1 MKEDNRFPILNDK
14 YREIYTVQKLDWDN
28 IKDGFPYIEADDNNN
43 GYIFGIEYGVGFD
56 TEQQWFNTIEER
68 DVEVQYL
75 LDLKEEKSWVE
86 IEEEYEV
93 NPLVTNLI
101 QQRIDKGLLWLEWNF
116 RFHYARKEQE
126 IISGIQSNTLKLIVA
141 SKLYKI

>member
-1 MKEDNRFPILNDK
+1 MEMGERMSEIVEDRFPILNDK

-101 QQRIDKGLLWLEWNF
+101 QQRIDKGLLWIDQM
-116 RFHYARKEQE
+116 AK
-126 IISGIQSNTLKLIVA
+126 
-141 SKLYKI
+141 

>member
-1 MKEDNRFPILNDK
+1 MSEIVEDNRFPILNDK
-14 YREIYTVQKLDWDN
+14 YREVYTVQKLGWGN

-75 LDLKEEKSWVE
+75 LDLKEEKLPVKVWVE
-86 IEEEYEV
+86 IEEEYKV

-101 QQRIDKGLLWLEWNF
+101 QQRIDKGLL
-116 RFHYARKEQE
+116 
-126 IISGIQSNTLKLIVA
+126 
-141 SKLYKI
+141 

>member
-1 MKEDNRFPILNDK
+1 MGERMSEIVEDRFPILNDK

-75 LDLKEEKSWVE
+75 LDLKEEKLWVE

-101 QQRIDKGLLWLEWNF
+101 QQRIDKGLL
-116 RFHYARKEQE
+116 
-126 IISGIQSNTLKLIVA
+126 
-141 SKLYKI
+141 

>member
-1 MKEDNRFPILNDK
+1 MEMGERMSEIVEDRFPILNDK

-101 QQRIDKGLLWLEWNF
+101 QQRIDKGLLWLRVKF
-116 RFHYARKEQE
+116 
-126 IISGIQSNTLKLIVA
+126 
-141 SKLYKI
+141 